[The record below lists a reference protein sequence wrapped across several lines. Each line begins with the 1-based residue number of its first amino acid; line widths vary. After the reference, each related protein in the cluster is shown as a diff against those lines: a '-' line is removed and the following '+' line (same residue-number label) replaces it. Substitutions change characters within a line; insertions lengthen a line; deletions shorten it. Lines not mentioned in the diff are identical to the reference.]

1 MFFNRDVPKEISKVK
16 LSKWYK
22 TLDDRD
28 KTRISRYLNGIDDS
42 SKDAFVIDIM
52 RKANAEENH
61 PVSVKVGDFAVSE
74 NFGDKMMFDITN
86 EYIDA
91 LFGSKD
97 YDKAKEFCL
106 KNLDLVPK
114 IYSELLDENGEML
127 KNLPCRNRMIDILVG
142 IDLNYEEAEEMLQ
155 RFNEMKILSDDEL
168 EYRKQSLKIHR
179 LQRTFDSV
187 YSYKFTE

>member
-74 NFGDKMMFDITN
+74 NFGDKTMFDITN

-142 IDLNYEEAEEMLQ
+142 IDLNYEEAEGMLQ

>member
-74 NFGDKMMFDITN
+74 NFGDKTMFDITN

-179 LQRTFDSV
+179 LQRTFDSI

>member
-28 KTRISRYLNGIDDS
+28 KTRILRYLDGIDDS
-42 SKDAFVIDIM
+42 SKDAFIIDLM
-52 RKANAEENH
+52 RKANAEENY
-61 PVSVKVGDFAVSE
+61 PVSVKTGEFAVSE
-74 NFGDKMMFDITN
+74 SFGDKMMFDITDQ
-86 EYIDA
+86 YIEA
-91 LFGSKD
+91 LFGSKE

-106 KNLDLVPK
+106 KNLDRVPK
-114 IYSELLDENGEML
+114 IYSELLDENGEIP
-127 KNLPCRNRMIDILVG
+127 KNMPCRNKLIDIMVG
-142 IDLNYEEAEEMLQ
+142 IDLNYDGAEGMLQ
-155 RFNEMKILSDDEL
+155 RFNEMKILSDEEL

-187 YSYKFTE
+187 YSYEFTE